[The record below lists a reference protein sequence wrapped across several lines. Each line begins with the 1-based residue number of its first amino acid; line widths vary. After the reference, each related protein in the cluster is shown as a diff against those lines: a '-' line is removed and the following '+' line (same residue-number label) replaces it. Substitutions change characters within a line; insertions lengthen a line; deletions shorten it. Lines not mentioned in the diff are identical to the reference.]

1 MARKGPRT
9 RGNLINPLHITRNS
23 HLLRQLGGLRQKR
36 LPVKVLDFEDRRARF
51 GRRTLQFGRVDLD
64 EPFRV
69 EVFAE
74 ELANSGLDAENGL
87 VGRCL
92 GLGLSGERK
101 REWLVSGARGH

>member
-1 MARKGPRT
+1 MARKRPRT

-51 GRRTLQFGRVDLD
+51 GRRALEFGRVNLD

-92 GLGLSGERK
+92 RSGLSKERK
-101 REWLVSGARGH
+101 RE